1 MVPLEAYPPYDL
13 ETGIPPKGPQAYYDQ
28 CQGPWLVFRHPRAKF
43 APDHKKWQRQ
53 LPRLVRALLQF
64 LQK

>member
-13 ETGIPPKGPQAYYDQ
+13 EMEIPLKGPQAYYDQ
-28 CQGPWLVFRHPRAKF
+28 YQGPWLVSRHPRAMF
-43 APDHKKWQRQ
+43 EPDHKKWQRQ
-53 LPRLVRALLQF
+53 LPHLVRALSQC